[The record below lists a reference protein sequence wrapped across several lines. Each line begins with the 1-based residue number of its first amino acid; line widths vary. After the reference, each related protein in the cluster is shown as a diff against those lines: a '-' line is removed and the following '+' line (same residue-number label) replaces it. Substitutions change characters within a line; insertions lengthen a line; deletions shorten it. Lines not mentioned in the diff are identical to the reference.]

1 MKYKSISVRN
11 LYIIAAAFTIAYIV
25 LAIFTVVFGDL
36 ILKLFSSEHFKEL
49 HPEAIIC
56 GRNKLLLTPLPLLW
70 LPYLIYTFGCME
82 LGFSIKRCKKT
93 FKAAPVMWVFA
104 FITEHVLARMIL
116 NHSKLLY
123 MSEDL
128 MIQKAEYIWFFLVIF
143 NVASLVIVCTSAAL
157 GMDEVRHVDHMK

>member
-1 MKYKSISVRN
+1 
-11 LYIIAAAFTIAYIV
+11 
-25 LAIFTVVFGDL
+25 
-36 ILKLFSSEHFKEL
+36 
-49 HPEAIIC
+49 
-56 GRNKLLLTPLPLLW
+56 
-70 LPYLIYTFGCME
+70 ME

-93 FKAAPVMWVFA
+93 FKAAPVMWLFA
-104 FITEHVLARMIL
+104 FIAEHVLARMIL